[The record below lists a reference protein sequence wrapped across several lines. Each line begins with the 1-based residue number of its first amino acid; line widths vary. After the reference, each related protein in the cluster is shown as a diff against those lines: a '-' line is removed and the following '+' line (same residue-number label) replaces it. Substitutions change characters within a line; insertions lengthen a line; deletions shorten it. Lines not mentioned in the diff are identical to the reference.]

1 MIKSLNFELKNG
13 ERGRGQTLRSMGRD
27 RADSQINGEGWDR
40 LSDQWGGG
48 RTDSQ
53 INWEGAGQILRSIEM

>member
-40 LSDQWGGG
+40 LSDQLGEHK
-48 RTDSQ
+48 T
-53 INWEGAGQILRSIEM
+53 II